1 MLMKRNVQQAGGW
14 HDYDEMD
21 FIGVPRLSFGLPA
34 LDRTLVR
41 TEE

>member
-1 MLMKRNVQQAGGW
+1 MLMKRNMQQAGEW
-14 HDYDEMD
+14 HDCDEMD
-21 FIGVPRLSFGLPA
+21 FIGLPRLSFGLPA